1 MKKRLIKTICSMAI
15 VATTV
20 SMVGCGSTEATTNN
34 TSTKATV
41 TEKSDEPQEI
51 QIVKSKA
58 KTYEIA
64 VPKEWTAVND
74 KDDKVAI
81 HQEYKTKNYN
91 LIVSSE
97 NKSSLPKNSNI
108 QSYAIKTIEDFKKAF
123 KDTTYSPV
131 KPIKIGEKDCA
142 QFNVSATIDGTNYTY
157 FLTALDDGTNI
168 VRISLWTPSAQFDE
182 ARDLFN
188 QITNSF
194 K

>member
-1 MKKRLIKTICSMAI
+1 MKKRLIKIICSMAI

-20 SMVGCGSTEATTNN
+20 SMVGCGSKEATTNN
-34 TSTKATV
+34 TSSKATV

-81 HQEYKTKNYN
+81 HQEYKAKNYN

-108 QSYAIKTIEDFKKAF
+108 QSYAIKTIEDFKKTF

-131 KPIKIGEKDCA
+131 KPIRIGEKDCV
-142 QFNVSATIDGTNYTY
+142 QFNISATIEGTNYTY

-168 VRISLWTPSAQFDE
+168 VRISLWTPSPQFDE